1 MGQKVNPHGFRLGIT
16 TDHKSRWFADSTKP
30 GQRYSD
36 YVKEDVAIRRLMS
49 KGMERAGISRVEIER
64 TRDRVRVDIHTA
76 RPGIVIGRRG
86 AEADRIRGDLEK
98 LTGKQVQLNI
108 LEVKNP
114 EVDAQLV
121 AQGVAEQ
128 LSSRVSFRRA
138 MRKSMQS
145 TMKAG
150 AKGIRVQCSGRLGG
164 AEMSR
169 SEFYR
174 EGRVPLHT
182 LRANIDYGFYEARTT
197 FGRIGVKVWIYK
209 GDAGGTKSERDAVQA
224 AARMA
229 QRQRPARA
237 TRPPRRDDVPAG
249 NDGTSPPAE
258 APAALATEAPA
269 RRPVER
275 RPDHA
280 DPPQGQAPQ
289 AAPPRSHR
297 CGQGRH
303 PRHVR
308 RLRHPGHRARLRHQP
323 ADRVGAYR
331 DDPPHQAWRQ
341 GLDQHLPGPAADQE
355 AGRDPHG
362 LRQGLAR
369 VVDRERQA
377 RPGDVRAVRRARAHR
392 QRGDAAGHAQAP
404 DEVPVRPARGGEL

>member
-16 TDHKSRWFADSTKP
+16 TDFKSRWYADKL
-30 GQRYSD
+30 YKD
-36 YVKEDVAIRRLMS
+36 YVKEDVAIRRMMTS
-49 KGMERAGISRVEIER
+49 GMERAGISKVEIER

-121 AQGVAEQ
+121 AQAVAEQ

-145 TMKAG
+145 SMKAG
-150 AKGIRVQCSGRLGG
+150 AKGIKIQCGGRLGG

-182 LRANIDYGFYEARTT
+182 LRANVDYGFFEAKTT

-209 GDAGGTKSERDAVQA
+209 GDVKNIAEVRAENA
-224 AARMA
+224 AARA
-229 QRQRPARA
+229 GNRPARG
-237 TRPPRRDDVPAG
+237 G
-249 NDGTSPPAE
+249 NDRPARGGRGGERGGRGRKPQQQSAPAAEAPKAE
-258 APAALATEAPA
+258 APAAAAAPAESTGTEA
-269 RRPVER
+269 
-275 RPDHA
+275 
-280 DPPQGQAPQ
+280 
-289 AAPPRSHR
+289 
-297 CGQGRH
+297 
-303 PRHVR
+303 
-308 RLRHPGHRARLRHQP
+308 
-323 ADRVGAYR
+323 
-331 DDPPHQAWRQ
+331 
-341 GLDQHLPGPAADQE
+341 
-355 AGRDPHG
+355 
-362 LRQGLAR
+362 
-369 VVDRERQA
+369 
-377 RPGDVRAVRRARAHR
+377 
-392 QRGDAAGHAQAP
+392 
-404 DEVPVRPARGGEL
+404 